1 MAQGGAKKTDPV
13 SEKWEAKRFIMF
25 IAQKTQVD
33 GRDIVDIMSMV
44 NVFLDVYGQY
54 CLICMTYTCGT
65 GREFDDY
72 PSANLAA
79 VHIQEVFRPVQ

>member
-1 MAQGGAKKTDPV
+1 MESNGWVMFNGDMTNDPC
-13 SEKWEAKRFIMF
+13 IMF

-33 GRDIVDIMSMV
+33 GRDIVDTMSMV
-44 NVFLDVYGQY
+44 NVFFGCLWSILLD
-54 CLICMTYTCGT
+54 MTYTCGT

-72 PSANLAA
+72 PSTNVAA